1 MYVTLA
7 VMFLLVF
14 WAFSCLGQNKSASD
28 NQREQIQ
35 KRMQLREEIHRRMM
49 DKLMNGNGSDEDMFK
64 DLEKMAE
71 EMMSE
76 SFTGMDALAPATTNY
91 QMEWIESA
99 NGRTLS
105 ITPKSPEQQLDINVN
120 NGIITIKGKTEQK
133 SQYGSTISD
142 FTNSFNVPGDC
153 DSTKVKMDQ
162 KAGKILLNFPFR
174 TAKTIKK
181 PPQNERKPLPKSEED
196 VVI

>member
-14 WAFSCLGQNKSASD
+14 WAVSCLGQNKSASD
-28 NQREQIQ
+28 NQRDQIM
-35 KRMQLREEIHRRMM
+35 KRMQLREEMHRRMM
-49 DKLMNGNGSDEDMFK
+49 DKLMNGNGPDDDMFK

-76 SFTGMDALAPATTNY
+76 SFTGLDSLAPVTANY
-91 QMEWIESA
+91 QMDWEETGS
-99 NGRTLS
+99 GRVLT
-105 ITPKSPEQQLDINVN
+105 ITPKSPEQNLDINVN
-120 NGIITIKGKTEQK
+120 NGMITIKGKAEQK

-142 FTNSFNVPGDC
+142 FTNSISVPGDC
-153 DSTKVKMDQ
+153 DSTKVKMDS
-162 KAGKILLNFPFR
+162 KGGKILLNFPFR

-181 PPQNERKPLPKSEED
+181 TPEIERKPLPKSEED